1 MEDLFK
7 KQHTGEL
14 VLVVLFI
21 IYLIMGY
28 KTPQPVANFI
38 STIPG
43 MVIVVILAII
53 LLCSCHPILGV
64 IGVVVAFELIRRS
77 NRDSYDEYIPSEQ
90 NKMQELTSYNQFPYT
105 LEQEVVKEMTV
116 QRSAGVLSQAT
127 YKPYLEDNYDAA
139 PI

>member
-38 STIPG
+38 SSIPG
-43 MVIVVILAII
+43 MVIVVILAIM

-77 NRDSYDEYIPSEQ
+77 NRDSNDEYIPSEQ
-90 NKMQELTSYNQFPYT
+90 NKMQELTAYNQFPYT

-116 QRSAGVLSQAT
+116 QRFSGVPSQAT

>member
-14 VLVVLFI
+14 VLIILFI

-43 MVIVVILAII
+43 MVVVVILAIM

>member
-14 VLVVLFI
+14 VLILLFI

-43 MVIVVILAII
+43 MVIVVILAIM

-90 NKMQELTSYNQFPYT
+90 NKMQELTAYNQFPYT

-116 QRSAGVLSQAT
+116 QRSAGILSQAT

>member
-14 VLVVLFI
+14 VLIVLFI

-53 LLCSCHPILGV
+53 LLCSYHPILGV

-77 NRDSYDEYIPSEQ
+77 SRDSYHEYIPSEQ
-90 NKMQELTSYNQFPYT
+90 NKMQELTAYNQFPYT

-116 QRSAGVLSQAT
+116 QRSAGILSQAT